1 LGFLGWTFEIG
12 FGVFWVG
19 GLGVLGL

>member
-12 FGVFWVG
+12 IGVFWVG